1 MRVYLDNAA
10 STPVLPE
17 VIDTMSQLM
26 REAYGNP
33 SSIHKEGR
41 QGRTIIEAARK
52 KVARRLNA
60 SLGEVFFTSGGT
72 EASNMAI
79 KCSVRDL
86 HVTDI
91 VSSPTEHHCVLHS
104 LTDVQQNCHVKIH
117 MLGLDEWGRPTPE
130 RLDAKLT
137 ELAGRKVLV
146 SLMHANN
153 ETGNLIDLAGISA
166 VCKAHGALL
175 HSDTV
180 QTTGHFEIDLQ
191 ELRIDF
197 LTGAAHKFHGP
208 KGVGFVYISNEQIV
222 RPFVDGGSQERN
234 MRGGTENLYGIAGL
248 AQAFE
253 LAYEELEQRRDYIQ
267 ALRRDFVNKLLAIE
281 PGLRVNTDLEGP
293 NLYTV
298 LSVSFPPTLKS
309 ELLLFNLDIA
319 GIAASGGSA
328 CSSGADAG
336 SHVISAM
343 YGPDDDMITVRFS
356 FSHLNTP
363 AEVEYV
369 IEKVRGFLAVKAPA
383 VAAAK
388 V

>member
-17 VIDTMSQLM
+17 VIDAMSVLM

-52 KVARRLNA
+52 KVATQLKA

-104 LTDVQQNCHVKIH
+104 LTDMQQNCNVKLH
-117 MLGLDEWGRPTPE
+117 MLELDEWGRPTLE
-130 RLDAKLT
+130 SLSAKLT
-137 ELAGRKVLV
+137 ELAGKKVLV
-146 SLMHANN
+146 TLMHANN
-153 ETGNLIDLAGISA
+153 ETGNLIDLAAIGR
-166 VCKAHGALL
+166 VCREHGALL

-180 QTTGHFEIDLQ
+180 QTTGHFEIDVQ
-191 ELRIDF
+191 NVAVDF

-208 KGVGFVYISNEQIV
+208 KGVGFVYINNEQIV

-253 LAYEELEQRRDYIQ
+253 LAYEHLDERRAYIGD
-267 ALRRDFVNKLLAIE
+267 LRQNFVTRLREIE
-281 PGLRVNTDLEGP
+281 PKLRVNTDLEGA

-298 LSVSFPPTLKS
+298 LSVSFPHTLKS

-336 SHVISAM
+336 SHVIAAI
-343 YGPDDDMITVRFS
+343 YGPECTMVTVRFS
-356 FSHLNTP
+356 FSHLNT
-363 AEVEYV
+363 EVEVDYV
-369 IEKVRGFLAVKAPA
+369 LEKIGGFLAVKPSLQ
-383 VAAAK
+383 AA
-388 V
+388 

>member
-17 VIDTMSQLM
+17 VIEAMSGLM

-41 QGRTIIEAARK
+41 EGRTIIESARK
-52 KVARRLNA
+52 RVAARLNA
-60 SLGEVFFTSGGT
+60 SIGEIFFTSGGT
-72 EASNMAI
+72 EATNMAI

-86 HVTDI
+86 CVTDI
-91 VSSPTEHHCVLHS
+91 VSSATEHHCVLHS
-104 LTDVQQNCHVKIH
+104 LRDVQQNCKVRLH
-117 MLGLDEWGRPTPE
+117 MLALDEWGRPS
-130 RLDAKLT
+130 LDSLDTKLA

-146 SLMHANN
+146 TLMHANN
-153 ETGNLIDLAGISA
+153 ETGNLIDLQAFGEL
-166 VCKAHGALL
+166 CKAHGALL

-180 QTTGHFEIDLQ
+180 QTTGHLDIDLQ
-191 ELRIDF
+191 TLPIDF
-197 LTGAAHKFHGP
+197 ITGAAHKFHGP
-208 KGVGFVYISNEQIV
+208 KGVGFVYVSNEQIV

-253 LAYEELEQRRDYIQ
+253 LAYEHLEDRRTYIQ
-267 ALRRDFVNKLLAIE
+267 DLRHDFVHRLRQLE
-281 PGLRVNTDLEGP
+281 PKIRVNTDLAGA

-298 LSVSFPPTLKS
+298 LSVSFPYTLKS

-343 YGPDDDMITVRFS
+343 YGPQDDMVTVRFS
-356 FSHLNTP
+356 FSHLNT
-363 AEVEYV
+363 AEEVDYV
-369 IEKVRGFLAVKAPA
+369 LGKISGFLGVTRAANATAV
-383 VAAAK
+383 
-388 V
+388 